1 MAQNTSRSF
10 IHIYLHRPATIHT
23 STQCDAL
30 ILQKYTLQHRYIYF
44 FLAFPRIFN
53 SPATTACRN
62 ILIQGFLVKAL
73 RMVRKTS
80 VQYSREHIAEVCV
93 CVCVCVC
100 MCMCVFYFPPLLF
113 CTKTFR
119 EGTSKPY
126 FQERKY
132 SLRACMA
139 NLHGSD
145 LCLAIVLAVKH
156 RGGILVRENRNLVV
170 ARWLQ

>member
-93 CVCVCVC
+93 CVCVYVYVC
-100 MCMCVFYFPPLLF
+100 ILLSSAAVLYQNLQRRYL
-113 CTKTFR
+113 KALLSR
-119 EGTSKPY
+119 EEVQS
-126 FQERKY
+126 
-132 SLRACMA
+132 AC
-139 NLHGSD
+139 LHGQF
-145 LCLAIVLAVKH
+145 
-156 RGGILVRENRNLVV
+156 
-170 ARWLQ
+170 ARQRSVSGNCISS